1 MAIEIGRSVAY
12 VSRSISNHTFPAE
25 VLAEPT
31 AEIAAAI
38 VRVMP
43 DDGKEHLVAVATD
56 TKGKPLACAIVSS
69 GTVDSCML
77 YPRDV
82 YSWALTVP
90 NVRFVGV
97 AHNHPS
103 GDVTPSDPDKKS
115 SAALAVAGIML
126 GVDLLWSLVV
136 THASDAWAIV
146 PPPSGKRAKPGD
158 EDTGKAKPEDE
169 GEEQQGE
176 QEEQG
181 EQGEGEEQDEQDED
195 MDGEERDGEAPGE
208 ETTQTVTQFGG
219 GGGSTAS
226 TDDLKS
232 ALAGLL
238 AKVKR

>member
-1 MAIEIGRSVAY
+1 VAIEIDRSVAY
-12 VSRSISNHTFPAE
+12 VSRSESSHKFPAKIM
-25 VLAEPT
+25 AEPT

-38 VRVMP
+38 VAVMP
-43 DDGKEHLVAVATD
+43 DDGKEHLVTVATD

-103 GDVTPSDPDKKS
+103 GDTTPSEPDKKA
-115 SAALAVAGIML
+115 SAALATAGSML

-136 THASDAWAIV
+136 THANDSWAVV
-146 PPPSGKRAKPGD
+146 PPPQGRTAKPGD
-158 EDTGKAKPEDE
+158 EDTGKAKPE
-169 GEEQQGE
+169 
-176 QEEQG
+176 
-181 EQGEGEEQDEQDED
+181 EQGEGEQDGDGDED
-195 MDGEERDGEAPGE
+195 MDGEEQDSEAPGNG
-208 ETTQTVTQFGG
+208 TQIVTQFGG

-232 ALAGLL
+232 ALAGLF
-238 AKVKR
+238 ARVKH